1 MLPISLCA
9 CSFMTFAWCLVDPHT
24 ITVLKENCFNG
35 HAFVIFILIYDFEL
49 IVHLTIITREV
60 LFDINASFISFL
72 KNLVTM
78 Q

>member
-1 MLPISLCA
+1 MLPFPLCA

-24 ITVLKENCFNG
+24 ITMLKEYFFNDY
-35 HAFVIFILIYDFEL
+35 AFVIFIFIYDVEL
-49 IVHLTIITREV
+49 IVHLTIITWEV
-60 LFDINASFISFL
+60 LFDINASFIYFL

>member
-1 MLPISLCA
+1 MLPIPLCA

-24 ITVLKENCFNG
+24 ITVLKEYFFND

-49 IVHLTIITREV
+49 IVHLTIITREI
-60 LFDINASFISFL
+60 LFYINASFIYFL
-72 KNLVTM
+72 KNIVTM

>member
-1 MLPISLCA
+1 MLPNPLCA

-24 ITVLKENCFNG
+24 ITVLKDYFFKG

-49 IVHLTIITREV
+49 IVHLTIITWEV
-60 LFDINASFISFL
+60 LFDINAGFISFL